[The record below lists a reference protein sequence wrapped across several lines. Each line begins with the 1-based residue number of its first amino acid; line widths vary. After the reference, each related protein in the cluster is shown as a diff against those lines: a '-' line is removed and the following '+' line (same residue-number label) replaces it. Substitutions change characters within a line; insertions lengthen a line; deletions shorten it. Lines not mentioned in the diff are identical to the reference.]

1 MLNKRAF
8 CLFTVLLVFV
18 VMVAAACSGNTGT
31 EGEGNE
37 EMEGSG
43 LEGESSEEDSG
54 GNSESEGS
62 AEGGDEGE
70 IRVGVVG
77 PMTGGLAEYGEKVEV
92 GVELALEEVDHS
104 YEGRDI
110 SVHVEDS
117 QADAEQLITRLDSL
131 KQRDEVDVIIGPS
144 TGDEG
149 MAAADWAQDNG
160 DILLMPGFSAPEDM
174 TMRERSPNLI
184 RAGWTGSQTIFHFG
198 KYVVDELGYEKVAMV
213 GQDYAYPWGQAGG
226 FKRGFYE
233 NGGEEVHTIWHPTDT
248 LDFSSI
254 MNELQNISDEY
265 DAVLLNSGGADAIA
279 FYEAWEQYGMQEYYP
294 QLLGGTNV
302 GDTPILKQVS
312 DSFEGVYSSM
322 HYSEA
327 LDNEANQQFR
337 ETYMEETGEEVDA
350 VAMQGYDTMRVILQ
364 ALDETGGNINDV
376 DALSEAILDME
387 VENSPR
393 GAFHF
398 DEYGQAVQDIYIKQV
413 KMVDG
418 ELQNEVIK
426 TYEDVSQF
434 GPYEDWKEEYMA
446 QPSNSRDF
454 PADTAEQYFEDLEE
468 YFGQEY
474 IDQLEE
480 NDGWE

>member
-1 MLNKRAF
+1 MFKKRTSF
-8 CLFTVLLVFV
+8 LLLFITFFVLLI
-18 VMVAAACSGNTGT
+18 AACSDDADSNDEL
-31 EGEGNE
+31 EGG
-37 EMEGSG
+37 G
-43 LEGESSEEDSG
+43 LEGDSSEEESNG
-54 GNSESEGS
+54 GSEEGS
-62 AEGGDEGE
+62 SAESGDEGE

-104 YEGRDI
+104 FEGRDI
-110 SVHVEDS
+110 TVHVEDS

-149 MAAADWAQDNG
+149 MAAADWAQDNQ

-174 TMRERSPNLI
+174 TMRERSPNVL

-198 KYVVDELGYEKVAMV
+198 KFVVEELGYEKIAMV

-265 DAVLLNSGGADAIA
+265 DAVLLNSGGADTIA
-279 FYEAWEQYGMQEYYP
+279 FFGAWEQYGMEEYYP

-302 GDTPILKQVS
+302 GDTPILKEVS
-312 DSFEGVYSSM
+312 DNFEGVYSPM
-322 HYSEA
+322 HYSEG
-327 LDNEANQQFR
+327 LDNEVNQQFR
-337 ETYMEETGEEVDA
+337 EKYNEVYGEDVDA
-350 VAMQGYDTMRVILQ
+350 IALQGYDTMRVILQ
-364 ALDETGGNINDV
+364 AMEETSGNINDV
-376 DALSEAILDME
+376 QAMSETILNME
-387 VENSPR
+387 VEDSPR
-393 GAFHF
+393 GSFYF
-398 DEYGQAVQDIYIKQV
+398 DDYGQAVQDIYIKQV
-413 KMVDG
+413 ELVDG
-418 ELQNEVIK
+418 ELQNTVIE

-434 GPYEDWKEEYMA
+434 GPYEGFEEEYMS
-446 QPSNSRDF
+446 QPPNERDF
-454 PADTAEQYFEDLEE
+454 PAETAEEYFEDLEE

-480 NDGWE
+480 NGGWE